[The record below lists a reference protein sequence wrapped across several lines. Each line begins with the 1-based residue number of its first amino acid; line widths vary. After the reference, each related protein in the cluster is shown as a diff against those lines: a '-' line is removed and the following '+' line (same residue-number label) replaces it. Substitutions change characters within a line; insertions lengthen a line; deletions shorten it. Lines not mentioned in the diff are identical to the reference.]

1 MNYFHLKP
9 KYYFGNNAISGLER
23 ELKIHSFK
31 KVMILSGKSSIFKN
45 GIYDE
50 ITNIL
55 NSLNVEF
62 INFSGIEPNPRDTTL
77 DKAIDIGRSEKVDLI
92 IAAGGGSVIDASKVI
107 ATLITN
113 TNYDK
118 SWDYVKN
125 NSNIEK
131 RPVPIISIITLAGTA
146 SENNSGS
153 VITNEA
159 LKEKCS
165 VQSIYATPY
174 VAIED
179 PKYTFTVNKWQTAS
193 GIFDC
198 FSHLLEQYFGK
209 QTFDWTKE
217 MIFANIRVLLKNS
230 VKCLEEPTN
239 FLSRANILWTTSMS
253 LNGITSFSS
262 DSDWSVH
269 VIEHAFS
276 GLWDITH
283 GAGLALVTPVYM
295 KIRGQKEEWFKN
307 KVIELGREAFGTK
320 GFDLTIKFIE
330 DFIKCIGLP
339 SKWSDFEE
347 IKKFDDEDALHLLNH
362 TIKFGDVELKDIYK
376 EVINAIKENI

>member
-9 KYYFGNNAISGLER
+9 KYYFGDNAIQGLEK
-23 ELKIHSFK
+23 ELKLKSFK

-45 GIYDE
+45 GIYDQ

-55 NSLNVEF
+55 NSVGVEF
-62 INFSGIEPNPRDTTL
+62 VVFSGIEPNPRDTTL
-77 DKAIDIGRSEKVDLI
+77 DKAIELGRYENVDLI

-113 TNYDK
+113 TNYDN
-118 SWDYVKN
+118 SWDYVKD
-125 NSNIEK
+125 NSNITNK
-131 RPVPIISIITLAGTA
+131 PVPIISIITLAGTA

-165 VQSIYATPY
+165 VLSVYATPY

-179 PKYTFTVNKWQTAS
+179 PRYTFTVNKWQTAS

-198 FSHLLEQYFGK
+198 FSHLLEQYFGE

-230 VKCLEEPTN
+230 LKCLHEPSN
-239 FLSRANILWTTSMS
+239 FLARANVLWTTSMS

-283 GAGLALVTPVYM
+283 GAGLALITPVYM
-295 KIRGQKEEWFKN
+295 KIRGEKEEWFKN
-307 KVIELGREAFGTK
+307 KVIELGKEVFKTTS
-320 GFDLTIKFIE
+320 FDSTITFIE

-339 SKWSDFEE
+339 SKWNEFEE
-347 IKKFDDEDALHLLNH
+347 IKKFDDEDALHLLTH
-362 TIKFGDVELKDIYK
+362 TIKFGEPKLQEIYK
-376 EVINAIKENI
+376 EVINTIKNNK

>member
-1 MNYFHLKP
+1 
-9 KYYFGNNAISGLER
+9 
-23 ELKIHSFK
+23 
-31 KVMILSGKSSIFKN
+31 MILSGKSSIFKN
-45 GIYDE
+45 GIYDQ

-55 NSLNVEF
+55 NSVGVEF
-62 INFSGIEPNPRDTTL
+62 VVFSGIEPNPRDTTL
-77 DKAIDIGRSEKVDLI
+77 DKAIELGRYENVDLI

-113 TNYDK
+113 TNYDN
-118 SWDYVKN
+118 SWDYVKD
-125 NSNIEK
+125 NSNITNK
-131 RPVPIISIITLAGTA
+131 PVPIISIITLAGTA

-165 VQSIYATPY
+165 VLSVYATPY

-179 PKYTFTVNKWQTAS
+179 PRYTFTVNKWQTAS

-198 FSHLLEQYFGK
+198 FSHLLEQYFGE

-217 MIFANIRVLLKNS
+217 MIFANMRVLLKNS
-230 VKCLEEPTN
+230 LKCLHEPSN
-239 FLSRANILWTTSMS
+239 FLARANVLWTTSMS

-283 GAGLALVTPVYM
+283 GAGLALITPVYM
-295 KIRGQKEEWFKN
+295 KIRGEKEEWFKN
-307 KVIELGREAFGTK
+307 KVIELGKEVFKTTS
-320 GFDLTIKFIE
+320 FDSTITFIE

-339 SKWSDFEE
+339 SKWNEFEE
-347 IKKFDDEDALHLLNH
+347 IKKFDDEDALHLLTH
-362 TIKFGDVELKDIYK
+362 TQL
-376 EVINAIKENI
+376 NLENQN